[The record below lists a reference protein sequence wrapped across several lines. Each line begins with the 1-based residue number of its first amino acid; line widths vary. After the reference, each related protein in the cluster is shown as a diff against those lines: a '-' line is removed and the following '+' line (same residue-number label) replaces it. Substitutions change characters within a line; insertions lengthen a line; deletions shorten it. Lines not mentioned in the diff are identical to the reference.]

1 MVLFHACLFD
11 TGLFIFLFAK
21 GPTATRG
28 AATPFAYVWPPCE
41 AFSACVFA
49 YIACLAR
56 LFGLVCTSACKTA
69 WRASRGTDPRP
80 GEGERVLSGL
90 LPRARVPQ
98 TVTNR
103 ISRSAASRCAAHGRP
118 AGSWPQKKKKTSSC
132 ATRITHAGSSP
143 QPTPPSLL
151 LPLTWQSLPRIRTAT
166 PTSLKTSFTAGG
178 LNTARAALGQ
188 GEFAV
193 LCL

>member
-1 MVLFHACLFD
+1 MRACL
-11 TGLFIFLFAK
+11 TPASLFFFLQKAPPPRAALRPPLPTF
-21 GPTATRG
+21 GPRVRR
-28 AATPFAYVWPPCE
+28 FLL
-41 AFSACVFA
+41 ACLR
-49 YIACLAR
+49 IACLAQ

-143 QPTPPSLL
+143 QPTPPLL